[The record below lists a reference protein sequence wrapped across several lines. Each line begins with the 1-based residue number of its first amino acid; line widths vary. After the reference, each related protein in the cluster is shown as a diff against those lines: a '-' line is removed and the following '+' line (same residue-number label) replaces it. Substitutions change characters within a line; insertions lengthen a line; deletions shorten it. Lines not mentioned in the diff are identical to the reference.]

1 MANLVETQQSA
12 APQIQQTHL
21 VCLWLWVAAGFAVVQ
36 LQSTRQW
43 TDHVTSI
50 NVMPVHLL
58 MIRLLKTQ
66 KITTQIK
73 QTTNPAGLTRWVVD
87 KFASVSQQSTC
98 NGVFEVGKLS
108 YLRLNLQPLLVLRSS

>member
-12 APQIQQTHL
+12 APQIQQKHL

-108 YLRLNLQPLLVLRSS
+108 YLRLILQPLLVLRSS